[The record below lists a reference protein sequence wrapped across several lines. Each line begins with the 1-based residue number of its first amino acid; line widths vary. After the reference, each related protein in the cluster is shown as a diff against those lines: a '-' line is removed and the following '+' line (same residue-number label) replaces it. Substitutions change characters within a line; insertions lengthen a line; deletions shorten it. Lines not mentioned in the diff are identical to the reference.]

1 MKNIKKP
8 KIIINKVYTKTGD
21 KGMTSLIGGKRVLK
35 SNKRVS
41 AYGQIDELNVA
52 VGSCLVEIKKVNNM
66 EFLDLEKALI
76 KIQNELFNLGNMLA
90 MDTESEMKGMPQ
102 IDMSYVNELE
112 NNINFYNKPLSE
124 LNSFVL
130 PGGNELSIRLHL
142 VRVKCRK
149 VERFIVKI
157 IDEELIDIV
166 VLKYLNRLSD
176 LFFVLSR
183 YANFIIGDDELT
195 WNPNC

>member
-1 MKNIKKP
+1 MKNINKP

-52 VGSCLVEIKKVNNM
+52 VGSCLVEIKKVNNID
-66 EFLDLEKALI
+66 FLDLEKVLI
-76 KIQNELFNLGNMLA
+76 RIQNELFNLGNMLA
-90 MDTESEMKGMPQ
+90 MDTETEMKGMPQ

-130 PGGNELSIRLHL
+130 PGGNELSIRFHL

-157 IDEELIDIV
+157 IDEELVDIV
-166 VLKYLNRLSD
+166 ILKYLNRLSD

>member
-35 SNKRVS
+35 SNKKVS

-52 VGSCLVEIKKVNNM
+52 VGSCLVEIKKVNNID
-66 EFLDLEKALI
+66 FLDLEKVLI
-76 KIQNELFNLGNMLA
+76 RIQNELFNLGNMLA

-102 IDMSYVNELE
+102 IDMSYVNQLE

-130 PGGNELSIRLHL
+130 PGGNELSIRFHL

-157 IDEELIDIV
+157 IDEELVDIV
-166 VLKYLNRLSD
+166 ILKYLNRLSD

>member
-52 VGSCLVEIKKVNNM
+52 VGSCLVEIKKVNNID
-66 EFLDLEKALI
+66 FLDLEKVLI
-76 KIQNELFNLGNMLA
+76 RIQNELFNLGNMLA

-130 PGGNELSIRLHL
+130 PGGNELSIRFHL

-157 IDEELIDIV
+157 IDEELVDIV
-166 VLKYLNRLSD
+166 ILKYLNRLSD

-183 YANFIIGDDELT
+183 YANFTIGDDELT

>member
-1 MKNIKKP
+1 
-8 KIIINKVYTKTGD
+8 
-21 KGMTSLIGGKRVLK
+21 
-35 SNKRVS
+35 
-41 AYGQIDELNVA
+41 
-52 VGSCLVEIKKVNNM
+52 
-66 EFLDLEKALI
+66 
-76 KIQNELFNLGNMLA
+76 
-90 MDTESEMKGMPQ
+90 
-102 IDMSYVNELE
+102 
-112 NNINFYNKPLSE
+112 
-124 LNSFVL
+124 L

>member
-90 MDTESEMKGMPQ
+90 MDTESEMEGMPQ

>member
-52 VGSCLVEIKKVNNM
+52 VGSCLVEMKKVNNID
-66 EFLDLEKALI
+66 FLDLEKVLI
-76 KIQNELFNLGNMLA
+76 RIQNELFNLGNMLA

-130 PGGNELSIRLHL
+130 PGGNELSIRFHL

-157 IDEELIDIV
+157 IDEELVDIV
-166 VLKYLNRLSD
+166 ILKYLNRLSD

-183 YANFIIGDDELT
+183 YANFTIGDDELT

>member
-52 VGSCLVEIKKVNNM
+52 VGSCLVEIKKVNNID
-66 EFLDLEKALI
+66 FLDLEKVLI
-76 KIQNELFNLGNMLA
+76 RIQNELFNLGNMLA
-90 MDTESEMKGMPQ
+90 MDTETEIKGMPQ

-130 PGGNELSIRLHL
+130 PGGNELSIRFHL

-157 IDEELIDIV
+157 IDEELVDIV
-166 VLKYLNRLSD
+166 ILKYLNRLSD

>member
-1 MKNIKKP
+1 ME
-8 KIIINKVYTKTGD
+8 KV
-21 KGMTSLIGGKRVLK
+21 LIR
-35 SNKRVS
+35 
-41 AYGQIDELNVA
+41 
-52 VGSCLVEIKKVNNM
+52 
-66 EFLDLEKALI
+66 
-76 KIQNELFNLGNMLA
+76 IQNELFNLGNMLA
-90 MDTESEMKGMPQ
+90 MDTETEMKGMPQ

-130 PGGNELSIRLHL
+130 PGGNELSIRFHL

-157 IDEELIDIV
+157 IDEELVDIV
-166 VLKYLNRLSD
+166 ILKYLNRLSD

>member
-52 VGSCLVEIKKVNNM
+52 VGSCLVEIKKVNNID
-66 EFLDLEKALI
+66 FLDLEKVLI
-76 KIQNELFNLGNMLA
+76 RIQNELFNLGNMLA
-90 MDTESEMKGMPQ
+90 MDTETEMKGMPQ

-130 PGGNELSIRLHL
+130 PGGNELSIRFHL

>member
-90 MDTESEMKGMPQ
+90 MDADSEMKGMPQ

>member
-52 VGSCLVEIKKVNNM
+52 VGSCLVEIKKVNNID
-66 EFLDLEKALI
+66 FLDLEKVLI
-76 KIQNELFNLGNMLA
+76 RIQNELFNLGNMLA
-90 MDTESEMKGMPQ
+90 MDTETEMKGMPQ

-130 PGGNELSIRLHL
+130 PGGNELSIRFHL

-157 IDEELIDIV
+157 IDEELVDIV
-166 VLKYLNRLSD
+166 ILKYLNRLSD

-183 YANFIIGDDELT
+183 FANFIIGDDELT

>member
-52 VGSCLVEIKKVNNM
+52 VGSCLVEIKKVNNID
-66 EFLDLEKALI
+66 FLDLEKVLI
-76 KIQNELFNLGNMLA
+76 RIQNELFNLGNMLA
-90 MDTESEMKGMPQ
+90 MDTETEMKGMPQ

-130 PGGNELSIRLHL
+130 PGGNELSIRFHL

-157 IDEELIDIV
+157 IDEELVDIV
-166 VLKYLNRLSD
+166 ILKYLNRLSD

>member
-90 MDTESEMKGMPQ
+90 MDTESEMKGLPQ

>member
-52 VGSCLVEIKKVNNM
+52 VGSCLVEIKKVNNI

-90 MDTESEMKGMPQ
+90 MDADSEMKGMPQ

>member
-66 EFLDLEKALI
+66 EFLDLKKALI

-183 YANFIIGDDELT
+183 YVNFIIGDDELT

>member
-130 PGGNELSIRLHL
+130 PGGNELSIRFHL

-157 IDEELIDIV
+157 IDEELVDIV
-166 VLKYLNRLSD
+166 ILKYLNRLSD

>member
-35 SNKRVS
+35 SNNRVS

-52 VGSCLVEIKKVNNM
+52 VGSCLVEMKKVNNID
-66 EFLDLEKALI
+66 FLDLEKVLI
-76 KIQNELFNLGNMLA
+76 RIQNELFNLGNMLA

-130 PGGNELSIRLHL
+130 PGGNELSIRFHL

-157 IDEELIDIV
+157 IDEELVDIV
-166 VLKYLNRLSD
+166 ILKYLNRLSD

-183 YANFIIGDDELT
+183 YANFTIGDDELT

>member
-52 VGSCLVEIKKVNNM
+52 VGSCLIEIKKVNNID
-66 EFLDLEKALI
+66 FLDLEKVLI
-76 KIQNELFNLGNMLA
+76 RIQNELFNLGNMLA
-90 MDTESEMKGMPQ
+90 MDTETEMKGMPQ

-130 PGGNELSIRLHL
+130 PGGNELSIRFHL

>member
-52 VGSCLVEIKKVNNM
+52 VGSCLVEIKKVNNID
-66 EFLDLEKALI
+66 FLDLEKVLI
-76 KIQNELFNLGNMLA
+76 RIQNELFNLGNMLA
-90 MDTESEMKGMPQ
+90 MDTETEMKGMPQ

-130 PGGNELSIRLHL
+130 PGGNELSIRFHL

-157 IDEELIDIV
+157 IDEELVDIV
-166 VLKYLNRLSD
+166 ILKYLNRLSD

-183 YANFIIGDDELT
+183 YANFTIGDDELT